1 MAYEQGIQNFYSAAQ
16 ETGFT
21 RDFQLRITPWK
32 VLNNAEFLDE
42 IDALVML
49 RTATLPSMVT
59 TVNQVPFM
67 GLDFN
72 LPGTTKFPG
81 SQAWNVEFYYQQNLR
96 EAGYSYP
103 SLRELFISTM
113 LGNFDFQETS
123 TGNLQLPNKDDHFI
137 ELAVVDDQ
145 LSNISN
151 YWLHGAFITQV
162 GDVAFDLTGAGA
174 VQKIPLTI
182 AYQYWTNSESEATPE
197 R

>member
-1 MAYEQGIQNFYSAAQ
+1 MALEQGIQNFYSAAQ
-16 ETGFT
+16 DTGFT
-21 RDFQLRITPWK
+21 RDFQLRITEWK
-32 VLNNAEFLDE
+32 VLNNAEQLDE

-137 ELAVVDDQ
+137 ELAVVDDYLNDIPHPSLITYFLIINSAVF
-145 LSNISN
+145 LSIS
-151 YWLHGAFITQV
+151 
-162 GDVAFDLTGAGA
+162 
-174 VQKIPLTI
+174 
-182 AYQYWTNSESEATPE
+182 SESGSSKITLYFCTSYCFASSAGV
-197 R
+197 

>member
-1 MAYEQGIQNFYSAAQ
+1 MAYEQGIQNFYRIAQ

-21 RDFQLRITPWK
+21 RDFQLRIIAWN
-32 VLNNAEFLDE
+32 VLNNVQDLNET
-42 IDALVML
+42 ALVML
-49 RTATLPSMVT
+49 RTAALPSMVT

-81 SQAWNVEFYYQQNLR
+81 SQAWNVEFYYQQDLSR
-96 EAGYSYP
+96 VGYSFP
-103 SLRELFISTM
+103 SLREHFISTM

-123 TGNLQLPNKDDHFI
+123 TGNLQLPDKSNNFI
-137 ELAVVDDQ
+137 EIAVVDDK
-145 LSNISN
+145 LEDISN
-151 YWLHGAFITQV
+151 YTLHGAFITQV

-182 AYQYWTNSESEATPE
+182 AYQYWTNDLSFANPE